1 MFAAI
6 HSDHFWNLFD
16 EVSDLHL
23 SFLHRLQDFRKAC
36 HCIQIIEL
44 HVLGS
49 IEDMP
54 FSLIK
59 FIVVKICKGFAFTF
73 CSLVLEEMTYR
84 SHRTQCTKIPRIP
97 CTLLLLELCSSATL
111 LDVKSVLHAV
121 IGETQ
126 QLGPAGL
133 SWRREGNRGW
143 RAWPKQGR
151 FLEKHTNFKFLS
163 IERSQHHLAFV
174 SRWSLQLR
182 PRKSKRIGWS
192 RKQWWHRWEMV
203 GIHFAANFAFWGFLS
218 SDCWVSLWV

>member
-59 FIVVKICKGFAFTF
+59 FIVVKIYKGFAFTF
-73 CSLVLEEMTYR
+73 CSVVLEEMTYR
-84 SHRTQCTKIPRIP
+84 SHPTQCTKYREYRVPFCFRKSARAQRFLMSSLS
-97 CTLLLLELCSSATL
+97 CTLWLMKPSNLVLQDFPE
-111 LDVKSVLHAV
+111 DVKA
-121 IGETQ
+121 IGAEGRGQSKEDFLRSTQ
-126 QLGPAGL
+126 ISSSFPSNALNSYL
-133 SWRREGNRGW
+133 V
-143 RAWPKQGR
+143 
-151 FLEKHTNFKFLS
+151 
-163 IERSQHHLAFV
+163 FV

-203 GIHFAANFAFWGFLS
+203 GIHFADFAFWGFLS